1 MIKSIEQDSFEQV
14 KISSFFQ
21 NDISMKELIIII
33 RRDRVDLNQIN
44 LFVRQTFE
52 TYHENKIRDHS
63 LYQAIFHDLFDLK
76 QEHWNVIISIT
87 WNVII
92 VVCYIQE
99 YWFSLARRKKT
110 RAKIMYKTIRT
121 SFHENWIMKQIKYVE
136 KNYRK
141 LFSITVYW
149 KKELLKILLDHQS
162 SQQISSSQQILDQQT
177 NRQQSYFSLS
187 IEFSSSQS
195 HFASMTQSQSSR
207 SFDSTSI
214 SISTRIV
221 DQNENDWTMSNNYS
235 KKLALLKK
243 IYKDD
248 DKFDIIDDNFDFKI
262 LIFYDKCKRANL
274 LRIAYDEN
282 VSIMLRD

>member
-1 MIKSIEQDSFEQV
+1 
-14 KISSFFQ
+14 
-21 NDISMKELIIII
+21 
-33 RRDRVDLNQIN
+33 
-44 LFVRQTFE
+44 
-52 TYHENKIRDHS
+52 
-63 LYQAIFHDLFDLK
+63 
-76 QEHWNVIISIT
+76 
-87 WNVII
+87 
-92 VVCYIQE
+92 
-99 YWFSLARRKKT
+99 
-110 RAKIMYKTIRT
+110 
-121 SFHENWIMKQIKYVE
+121 
-136 KNYRK
+136 
-141 LFSITVYW
+141 
-149 KKELLKILLDHQS
+149 
-162 SQQISSSQQILDQQT
+162 
-177 NRQQSYFSLS
+177 
-187 IEFSSSQS
+187 
-195 HFASMTQSQSSR
+195 MTQSQSSR